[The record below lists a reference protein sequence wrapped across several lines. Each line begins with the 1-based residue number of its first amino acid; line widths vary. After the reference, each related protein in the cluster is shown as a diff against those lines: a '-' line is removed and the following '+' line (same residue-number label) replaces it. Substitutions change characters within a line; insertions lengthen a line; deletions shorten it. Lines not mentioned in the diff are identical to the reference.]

1 MEEVMGTDDDIV
13 TEMIS
18 QIIFIL
24 ACVADFGHDMGH
36 AIIILV
42 EEIITGLR

>member
-1 MEEVMGTDDDIV
+1 MEEVTGTDDDIV

-24 ACVADFGHDMGH
+24 TCVTDFVHDMGH
-36 AIIILV
+36 AIIVLV